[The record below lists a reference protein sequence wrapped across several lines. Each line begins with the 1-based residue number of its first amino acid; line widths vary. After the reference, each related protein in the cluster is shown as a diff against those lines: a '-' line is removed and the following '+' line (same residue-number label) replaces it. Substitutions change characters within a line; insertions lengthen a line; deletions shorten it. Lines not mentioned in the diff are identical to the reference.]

1 MGASPGGASGV
12 FCGGLGSGLSPVVA
26 SEGVLTIDEV
36 PDSVTT
42 AQAGAFFGGWLR
54 EGVESTLVF
63 KACLVELGVFF
74 SAFSAHLSSFL
85 INLLSS

>member
-36 PDSVTT
+36 SDSVAT

-54 EGVESTLVF
+54 GVESTLVF
-63 KACLVELGVFF
+63 KACLVELSVFF
-74 SAFSAHLSSFL
+74 QLS
-85 INLLSS
+85 LLAYQVS